1 MTCSTVAFGGDG
13 GGNEQRIGQTRRGLE
28 LGDTVEDQR
37 EDHHGHKRTNHRP
50 RDADDGLVVAH
61 QDVPPREDVEQFPE
75 VPQVLPILLLG
86 PAGFD
91 DQLPGFLVRHVS
103 SVGRGQ

>member
-1 MTCSTVAFGGDG
+1 MTCSTVQPSAGDG
-13 GGNEQRIGQTRRGLE
+13 GGNEPRIGQPRRGLE

-37 EDHHGHKRTNHRP
+37 EDRHRHKRTNHRP
-50 RDADDGLVVAH
+50 RDADDGLLVAD

-86 PAGFD
+86 PAGLD
-91 DQLPGFLVRHVS
+91 D
-103 SVGRGQ
+103 